1 MDLLDDLDR
10 YVGDFDGGEEH
21 EPTMD
26 RDRAN
31 RILRRIRWRE
41 RERSQVAAV
50 AKAERDRIDAW
61 ERDRL
66 ESIDTDVAAAERVL
80 EGFMRAVGE
89 RERMRTL
96 KLPNGELRLR
106 PPRPKVTIEDTDA
119 FLVWAQ
125 ARVAQ
130 RLASALGPPEADVFA
145 MAPAHMVEEVLR
157 SLFAEP
163 MLRAKIEPA
172 KDAIRKATKA
182 GPTRST
188 HEDIELLS
196 AVIEAGDFAGEV
208 VPGVLIERRTG
219 DTFGYSTAKA
229 DVDEMRHDDET
240 QGGTDD
246 HDD

>member
-21 EPTMD
+21 APTMD

-41 RERSQVAAV
+41 RERGQVVAV
-50 AKAERDRIDAW
+50 ARAERDRIDAW

-66 ESIDTDVAAAERVL
+66 ETIDNDIAAAGRVL
-80 EGFMRAVGE
+80 DGFMRAVGA
-89 RERMRTL
+89 RENMRTL

-106 PPRPKVTIEDTDA
+106 PPSTRVNVEDADA

-125 ARVAQ
+125 EHVAI
-130 RLASALGPPEADVFA
+130 RLAAKLED
-145 MAPAHMVEEVLR
+145 MTPASMVEDVLR
-157 SLFAEP
+157 ALFAEP
-163 MLRAKIEPA
+163 LLRAKIEPA
-172 KDAIRKATKA
+172 KDAIKKATKA

-188 HEDIELLS
+188 HEDVELLS
-196 AVIEAGDFAGEV
+196 AVIAAGDFAGEV
-208 VPGVLIERRTG
+208 VPGVLIERATG
-219 DTFGYSTAKA
+219 DAFGYSTAKA
-229 DVDEMRHDDET
+229 SPDDLRHDDHT

>member
-21 EPTMD
+21 GPTMD

-41 RERSQVAAV
+41 RERGQVVAV
-50 AKAERDRIDAW
+50 ARAERDRIDAW

-66 ESIDTDVAAAERVL
+66 ETIDADVTAAERVL
-80 EGFMRAVGE
+80 DGFMRAVGA
-89 RERMRTL
+89 REHMRTL

-106 PPRPKVTIEDTDA
+106 PHRIKVTIEDEAA
-119 FLVWAQ
+119 FTEWAVVR
-125 ARVAQ
+125 AAVAVGMDP
-130 RLASALGPPEADVFA
+130 ATAAEALEAIRG
-145 MAPAHMVEEVLR
+145 ESLLR
-157 SLFAEP
+157 T
-163 MLRAKIEPA
+163 KVEPA
-172 KDAIRKATKA
+172 KDAINKATTA
-182 GPTRST
+182 GPQRSM
-188 HEDIELLS
+188 HEDVELLA
-196 AVIEAGDFAGEV
+196 AVIQADEAGEV

-219 DTFGYSTAKA
+219 DAFGYSTAKA
-229 DVDEMRHDDET
+229 SLDEMRHDDDT